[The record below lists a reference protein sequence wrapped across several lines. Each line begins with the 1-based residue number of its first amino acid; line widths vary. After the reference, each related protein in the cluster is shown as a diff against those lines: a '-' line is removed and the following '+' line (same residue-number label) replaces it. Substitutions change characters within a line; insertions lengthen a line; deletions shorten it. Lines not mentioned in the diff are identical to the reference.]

1 MQHDKILAYRRWLE
15 NREYSAATI
24 EKYTRT
30 LGRFFRETGAQE
42 PPVKEVVAAW
52 RDSLVQKGYS
62 ASGVNAMLAAVNGYL
77 DYWKWNGL
85 RLRPLR
91 LQQSLFR
98 DEEKELTKG
107 EYARLV
113 SAAQQQ
119 GEHRLCLV
127 IQTICTTG
135 IRVSELKF
143 ITVEAVELGRAEV
156 SNKGKRRTVFLP
168 HNLQRLLQAYL
179 QAKKSPPERCLS
191 PGAESRWTGQM
202 YGGI

>member
-1 MQHDKILAYRRWLE
+1 MQKDTPTLTDERINGYARYLYE
-15 NREYSAATI
+15 RERAVRTI
-24 EKYTRT
+24 QKYTHDLRT
-30 LGRFFRETGAQE
+30 LMEW
-42 PPVKEVVAAW
+42 KEELTLTHAP
-52 RDSLVQKGYS
+52 
-62 ASGVNAMLAAVNGYL
+62 ASVNVMLAAVNGYL

-98 DEEKELTKG
+98 DEEKEPTKG

-127 IQTICTTG
+127 IQTICATG